1 MRIPAAWKTPILA
14 GRLLLLSPFEEQH
27 RRITAELAALRN
39 RFVAQSAAEIFVAHA
54 APGSKTE
61 DFCRELLAAG
71 KIVSTFDLPGNKGLV
86 ALGAQALEPEA
97 LAHVFVEV
105 FQRPS

>member
-27 RRITAELAALRN
+27 RRITADLAALRN
-39 RFVAQSAAEIFVAHA
+39 RFVAETAAEIFVAHA

-86 ALGAQALEPEA
+86 ALGARALAPEA
-97 LAHVFVEV
+97 MARAFLELLP
-105 FQRPS
+105 R